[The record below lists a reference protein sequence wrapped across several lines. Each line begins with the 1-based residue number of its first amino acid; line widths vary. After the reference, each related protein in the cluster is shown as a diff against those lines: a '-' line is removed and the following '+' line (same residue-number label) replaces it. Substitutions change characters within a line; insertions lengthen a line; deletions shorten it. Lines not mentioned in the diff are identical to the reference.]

1 MKILI
6 AYGSKGKFF
15 HMEQFSK
22 ALTKLGI
29 ECMLVQDSD
38 YSTGFPSKKI
48 SELIPNNKFKI
59 LINEFKPDGIFV
71 DRYSYFGKIKKRSFW
86 T

>member
-1 MKILI
+1 
-6 AYGSKGKFF
+6 
-15 HMEQFSK
+15 
-22 ALTKLGI
+22 
-29 ECMLVQDSD
+29 MLVQDSD

-71 DRYSYFGKIKKRSFW
+71 DRYSYSGKIKKRSFW

>member
-15 HMEQFSK
+15 HMKQFSD
-22 ALTKLGI
+22 ALKELGV
-29 ECMLVQDSD
+29 ESMLVQDSD

-48 SELIPNNKFKI
+48 SELILLFLKTFNI
-59 LINEFKPDGIFV
+59 
-71 DRYSYFGKIKKRSFW
+71 S
-86 T
+86 

>member
-15 HMEQFSK
+15 HMKQFSD
-22 ALTKLGI
+22 ALQELGV

-48 SELIPNNKFKI
+48 
-59 LINEFKPDGIFV
+59 IFL
-71 DRYSYFGKIKKRSFW
+71 KLC
-86 T
+86 

>member
-15 HMEQFSK
+15 HMQQFSN
-22 ALTKLGI
+22 ALKELDI

-48 SELIPNNKFKI
+48 SELIRFRRTNGFASNPMA
-59 LINEFKPDGIFV
+59 
-71 DRYSYFGKIKKRSFW
+71 
-86 T
+86 

>member
-15 HMEQFSK
+15 HMKQFSI
-22 ALTKLGI
+22 ALTKLGV

-38 YSTGFPSKKI
+38 YSTGFPSKNFLD
-48 SELIPNNKFKI
+48 LIPNNKFRKLTTTRQPAVKI
-59 LINEFKPDGIFV
+59 QFV
-71 DRYSYFGKIKKRSFW
+71 CV
-86 T
+86 